1 MVLEVLGDQRI
12 PREGEM
18 LKRFRDEADFLVR
31 ALVDFVSQSR
41 SQIGRLEREFG
52 EPANAR
58 SRNAICREVFLKR
71 RIK

>member
-1 MVLEVLGDQRI
+1 MVLEVLDDQRI

-18 LKRFRDEADFLVR
+18 KRFRAEADFLVR

-58 SRNAICREVFLKR
+58 SRNAICREVFFKR